1 MKKIDVCWIIPSYA
15 HLRLIPGRG
24 SPLEKVL
31 GDIGEVLSY
40 DGQINYPH
48 STAIIST
55 ARQLQSALGDKVK
68 LNASILNLAAVPRQ
82 KFVDNSWT
90 QDYLSQSHKVIKY
103 GESEIEA
110 RRIGLD
116 ISQVS
121 NLQEIVKNNDLIVI
135 PSSFETHIPELK
147 RLACFLKANYDPK
160 IMTSGTGV
168 EGHEEELLESG
179 FDAVFVGT
187 VTDRGEEVLDALV
200 NENYKRLSELPGI
213 YSNLGNRK
221 IRNLGARNFRREK
234 SERKNFVRQWKSRLS
249 KYHNFVDVDFKFIGR
264 PDLITE
270 LDADSAVEYC
280 CAMQDLPYETVS
292 NLVKSRDDVVF
303 AADQFFLE
311 IGCPRSCDFCHSSG
325 KGFAER
331 NLDYSIKLLDFYKDL
346 GVTDL
351 IPTDDQIFLRAIKDS
366 KFAQQLVSVYQHAK
380 ELGFT
385 FFYGNGVETYS
396 LAKLEE
402 SSKEDCISRILLE
415 LFVETASYVY
425 LPYENIQGLTKNPK
439 KSRLPKLHKGKRG
452 FERVLGYLNDNKNGL
467 EVGTNIIFGEQVT
480 QEEIIM
486 YYQIMDQIASKYP
499 NLNLRYN
506 GFFMIPSNCAPHID
520 LYRREYDL
528 TIADEHPELKI
539 VSVPS
544 FSKKTDQPANLER
557 KLAWNIEA
565 RNNSATRRKLRGGT
579 YEIKEFSD

>member
-1 MKKIDVCWIIPSYA
+1 MEKINVCWIIPQYT
-15 HLRLIPGRG
+15 HLRLISGKD
-24 SPLEKVL
+24 SPLDKVL
-31 GDIGEVLSY
+31 GDIGEVISY

-82 KFVDNSWT
+82 QFVDNTWS
-90 QDYLSQSHKVIKY
+90 QDYLSQFCKVIKY
-103 GESEIEA
+103 GNSEIES
-110 RRIGLD
+110 RKIGMD
-116 ISQVS
+116 ISQVP
-121 NLQEIVKNNDLIVI
+121 NLMEIVRNNNIIVI
-135 PSSFETHIPELK
+135 PTSFETHIPELM
-147 RLACFLKANYDPK
+147 RLASFLKANYDTK

-168 EGHEEELLESG
+168 EGHEEELLASG
-179 FDAVFVGT
+179 FDVVFVGT

-200 NENYKRLSELPGI
+200 NYNYQKLSELPGI
-213 YSNLGNRK
+213 YSNLGSRK

-234 SERKNFVRQWKSRLS
+234 SERKNFVRQWKARLS
-249 KYHNFVDVDFKFIGR
+249 KYQNFVDVDFRFIGR

-303 AADQFFLE
+303 AADQFFME

-331 NLDYSIKLLDFYKDL
+331 NLDYSIRLLDFYKNL
-346 GVTDL
+346 GITDL
-351 IPTDDQIFLRAIKDS
+351 IPTDDQIFLRAINDS
-366 KFAQQLVSVYQHAK
+366 KFAQQLVSIYQHAK

-396 LAKLEE
+396 LAQLEE
-402 SSKEDCISRILLE
+402 SSKEDLTSRILLE

-425 LPYENIQGLTKNPK
+425 LPYENIQGLTEYPK
-439 KSRLPKLHKGKRG
+439 KSRLPKLYKGKKG
-452 FERVLGYLNDNKNGL
+452 FERVLGYLNDHKKGL
-467 EVGTNIIFGEQVT
+467 EVGTNIIFEEQVT
-480 QEEIIM
+480 QDEITM
-486 YYQIMDQIASKYP
+486 YYQIMDEIASRYP
-499 NLNLRYN
+499 HLTLRYN
-506 GFFMIPSNCAPHID
+506 GFFMIPSNCAPHIN
-520 LYRREYDL
+520 LYRKDYDL

-539 VSVPS
+539 VSIPT
-544 FSKKTDQPANLER
+544 FSKKTDQIANLER

-565 RNNSATRRKLRGGT
+565 RNNSATRRKLTGGI
-579 YEIKEFSD
+579 YEIT